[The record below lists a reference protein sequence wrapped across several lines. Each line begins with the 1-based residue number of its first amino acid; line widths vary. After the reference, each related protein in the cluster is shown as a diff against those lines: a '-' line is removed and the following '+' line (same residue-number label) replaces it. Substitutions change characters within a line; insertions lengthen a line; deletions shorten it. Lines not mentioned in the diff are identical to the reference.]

1 MGEEGADVAEHPTP
15 KVSRGWSVDFTTP
28 SSETSLVQLQT
39 RPKDEQMGLPFTAS
53 PSTLP
58 RVHLEG
64 SGMEVEAAQRRLQEI
79 EER

>member
-1 MGEEGADVAEHPTP
+1 MGEEGADAAEHPRP
-15 KVSRGWSVDFTTP
+15 KVSRGWSADFTSP

-39 RPKDEQMGLPFTAS
+39 RPKEEQMGLPFTAS
-53 PSTLP
+53 SSPLP
-58 RVHLEG
+58 RVHPGG